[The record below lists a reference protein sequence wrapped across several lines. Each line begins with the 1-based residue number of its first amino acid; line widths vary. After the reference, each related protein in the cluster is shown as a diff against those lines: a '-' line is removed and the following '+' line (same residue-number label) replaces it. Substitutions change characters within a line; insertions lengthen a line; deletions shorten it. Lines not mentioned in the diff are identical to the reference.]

1 MIFIT
6 KYKLLSDKSRY
17 ECLKSFLNNFCTLD
31 DVKENKRFY
40 GICDEGEFTF
50 KSKHPNSPLYFYS
63 PKTKLIFNEGKNE
76 TEIEVKSSAIMLL
89 FAFIICI
96 LFAVLFVLMAL
107 LLSSVRIVIGVVI
120 SLLFATFFA
129 FISVRSIINTR
140 KKLIKIFD

>member
-6 KYKLLSDKSRY
+6 KYKLLSSKSRY
-17 ECLKSFLNNFCTLD
+17 DCLKSFLNNFSTLD
-31 DVKENKRFY
+31 DVKENKSFY

-63 PKTKLIFNEGKNE
+63 PKTKLMFSESKNE

-96 LFAVLFVLMAL
+96 LFAILFILMAL
-107 LLSSVRIVIGVVI
+107 LLSSTRLIICIVV
-120 SLLFATFFA
+120 SLLLALLFA
-129 FISVRSIINTR
+129 FISAKSIVKTKRLLEN
-140 KKLIKIFD
+140 LL

>member
-31 DVKENKRFY
+31 DVKENKSFY

-89 FAFIICI
+89 FAFLICI
-96 LFAVLFVLMAL
+96 LFAILFILMAL
-107 LLSSVRIVIGVVI
+107 LLSSTRLIICIIV
-120 SLLFATFFA
+120 SLLLALLFAFLSAKSMVKTKRFLENLF
-129 FISVRSIINTR
+129 
-140 KKLIKIFD
+140 